1 MTKPEY
7 RHFLAA
13 LLIGVFSANCLAA
26 DWQLTTLMQQLA
38 LNKKGHASFVEKKY
52 IGIIDKPI
60 ESSGE
65 LFFTAPDKLEKR
77 TLKPRAESLV
87 LDAQRLLIERPG
99 KARLTLNLQD
109 YPEAAAFVESIRG
122 TLAGDKSALEKVYRL
137 TLNGTPEKWQLIL
150 LPKYSRMSDLVSRIS
165 VTGSQ
170 GEVTRIDFD
179 LPDGDRS
186 EMYVTKVDGQ

>member
-1 MTKPEY
+1 MIKPELRY
-7 RHFLAA
+7 LLAA
-13 LLIGVFSANCLAA
+13 LLISASTAHAVAA
-26 DWQLTTLMQQLA
+26 DWQLSTLMQQLA
-38 LNKKGHASFVEKKY
+38 LNKKGHATFIEKKY
-52 IGIIDKPI
+52 IGIIDKPV

-87 LDAQRLLIERPG
+87 LDAQRLLIDRPG

-137 TLNGTPEKWQLIL
+137 SLNGSPEKWQLIL
-150 LPKYSRMSDLVSRIS
+150 LPKYSRMSDLVSRII
-165 VTGSQ
+165 VRGSL